1 MKGTSSVI
9 LIIAGCIIMK
19 FGIPGDIFGTEEK
32 KTEMI
37 EIMCEGLI
45 SSVEGNTIVEEIIAS
60 PVISSKK
67 ENDNSIVI
75 FYENGLI
82 LTTQCIYTDSRVQF
96 KNIYVGSEELLKEK
110 LQGLI
115 EAEFGICSPE
125 QITSIRN
132 ELLEKGKTEFTQEA
146 WTHTATYSE
155 GQLIFSATLGL
166 EK

>member
-96 KNIYVGSEELLKEK
+96 KNIYVGS
-110 LQGLI
+110 
-115 EAEFGICSPE
+115 AEFGICSPE